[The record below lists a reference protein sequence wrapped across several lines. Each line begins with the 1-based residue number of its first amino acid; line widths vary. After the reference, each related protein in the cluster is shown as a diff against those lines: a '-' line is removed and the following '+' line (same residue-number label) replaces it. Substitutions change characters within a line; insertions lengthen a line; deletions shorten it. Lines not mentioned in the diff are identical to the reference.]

1 MIKIQKRN
9 NTKLA
14 NLTLGGITLGFF
26 LSYPFHASFVG
37 GLISS
42 GCSAGMIGGLAD
54 WFAVT
59 ALFRRPLGIRPGK
72 VIRTE
77 IIPQNRERIFAA
89 LADMVQDDLLSQ
101 DVLQR
106 KLSTLDFSDVLIR
119 ILSKQEVKL
128 SISSLLTNF
137 AEDIGRHMKQGEFT
151 RNIQALLQENFD
163 SLNLSKTLAE
173 VVEYSLDHGDVDQ
186 ILKVICRT
194 INEYVEQPE
203 VKVAIMNMM
212 EAALIRYGDNNPTR
226 KMVIK
231 FLPAP
236 SVLAHGLQE
245 KVKTAL
251 QDGTV
256 ERWFKDAL
264 LRFVLELKTKP
275 SLQESINRFFHDIL
289 NTNSENLVPKSELV
303 QLKLNIET
311 SVGESTPT
319 EAEYGAPLPL
329 VEVGVPRLDDSVAF
343 FGTSPEKIPTV
354 IEQLMGDLWKNWDEY
369 LGILERNR
377 SLRLKVDDRIK
388 LILEKQIG
396 VHHKAIGRL
405 VHEGLDPLTD
415 DKLVDLIEDKAGND
429 LQMIRIN
436 GSVVGG
442 LAGMLI
448 YVLGTVLK

>member
-1 MIKIQKRN
+1 MTKTIN
-9 NTKLA
+9 NTRLA
-14 NLTLGGITLGFF
+14 NYTLGGITLGFL

-42 GCSAGMIGGLAD
+42 GCIAGMIGGLAD

-89 LADMVQDDLLSQ
+89 LAGMVQNELLSQ
-101 DVLQR
+101 DVLRR
-106 KLSTLDFSDVLIR
+106 KLSAWDFSSVLIR
-119 ILSKQEVKL
+119 ILGKQEVKL
-128 SISSLLTNF
+128 SVSTLLTNL
-137 AEDIGRHMKQGEFT
+137 AVDIDRNTEQGELT
-151 RNIQALLQENFD
+151 RILQGLLQENLGT
-163 SLNLSKTLAE
+163 LNLSQTLAE
-173 VVEYSLDHGDVDQ
+173 VIEFSLDHGDVDQ
-186 ILKVICRT
+186 VLKVICRA

-203 VKVAIMNMM
+203 VKVALMNMM
-212 EAALIRYGDNNPTR
+212 EAALIRYGDSNPTR

-236 SVLAHGLQE
+236 AVLAHGLQE

-251 QDGTV
+251 QDGSV
-256 ERWFKDAL
+256 ERWLKDSL

-275 SLQESINRFFHDIL
+275 SLQGSVNQFL
-289 NTNSENLVPKSELV
+289 
-303 QLKLNIET
+303 LNIFNMNPIKSAT
-311 SVGESTPT
+311 IYKNVTFTGTDSKKTPSVMERLI
-319 EAEYGAPLPL
+319 EDLPNHWDDYL
-329 VEVGVPRLDDSVAF
+329 EV
-343 FGTSPEKIPTV
+343 
-354 IEQLMGDLWKNWDEY
+354 
-369 LGILERNR
+369 LERNG
-377 SLRLKVDDRIK
+377 SLRLKVDETVK

-396 VHHKAIGRL
+396 FHHDAIGRL
-405 VHEGLDPLTD
+405 VREGLDPLTD
-415 DKLVDLIEDKAGND
+415 DKLVELIEDKAGND

-448 YVLGTVLK
+448 YVLGMVLT